1 MSLLCILSHI
11 CKRTLQMLTNI
22 FLRCGMGLDD
32 MVPSL
37 FWKDRKLSKEGLI
50 LYGGMINS
58 NMIDLLFKYSWKI
71 PPYGLKKKV
80 YCALRVPTVAKCPP
94 VAGRTG
100 TDKASFLR
108 LTATAMLTG
117 IGQTA
122 VNGWRCKKKKRK
134 MVRFRLHHTALKSI
148 LASYER
154 WK

>member
-37 FWKDRKLSKEGLI
+37 FWKERKLLKEGLI
-50 LYGGMINS
+50 LYGGMIDS
-58 NMIDLLFKYSWKI
+58 NMIDLLFKI
-71 PPYGLKKKV
+71 KKV

-108 LTATAMLTG
+108 LAATAMLTG

-122 VNGWRCKKKKRK
+122 VNGWRCKKKRK
-134 MVRFRLHHTALKSI
+134 MVRFRLYHTALKSI
-148 LASYER
+148 LESYER